1 MADANISTGYPDGT
15 FHPTANVSRQAMAA
29 FMYRFA
35 GEPPFTPPVTSPFS
49 DVPTSSP
56 FYTEITWMADSTI
69 STGYPDGT
77 FHPTANVTRQ
87 AMAAFMYR
95 LDGVLSTG

>member
-1 MADANISTGYPDGT
+1 MADAN
-15 FHPTANVSRQAMAA
+15 
-29 FMYRFA
+29 
-35 GEPPFTPPVTSPFS
+35 
-49 DVPTSSP
+49 
-56 FYTEITWMADSTI
+56 I

-95 LDGVLSTG
+95 LDGVLQPPRWSAGCGPPGQGSRIACRQIGIVHHTQPQTGLCYVEGTRGVFAGPASNWSGR